1 MTKRP
6 NLDLSRRILAI
17 ALEELDTKPPDKVN
31 MRSIAEKAGVSPT
44 AIYYYFA
51 SKDELFERIKFDA
64 MEELD
69 LRLSAVEKI
78 ETGARDRLSALMRI
92 YAHWCVERPH
102 LAKLLLEELPPQET
116 LTDEAMAKYYASFF
130 RARDI
135 VEAGIADGSLS
146 DRDALLDV
154 SVVQASIWGIVAQFK
169 SKRVHPLFW
178 DSVDPLIERFIE
190 LYLGKEGVSQ

>member
-17 ALEELDTKPPDKVN
+17 ALEELGTKPPDKVN

-116 LTDEAMAKYYASFF
+116 LTDEAMQKYYASFF

-178 DSVDPLIERFIE
+178 DSVDLLIERFIE